1 MSVEKIQRANG
12 PVWRVRWRD
21 EQGRARSRVVGRKAD
36 ALALDNDLKRAKRLG
51 GTAIVANHRET
62 LAEFSK
68 LWWARHAA
76 PNLARHT
83 LESYASALD
92 VHLIPRLGET
102 RLTTLTTE
110 MLSDMRADMA
120 VAGVGEQA
128 IRKVLTVLQ
137 SILERAVEWRH
148 IESNPV
154 RAVRKP
160 SQHRTRVVRPLPPKT
175 IEVMRTYL
183 LATDR
188 RLDSTL
194 VAVLAYAG
202 LRPGEAI
209 GLRWH
214 DVGDR
219 TLLVERSVAFGQLKS
234 TKTGGRRSVRLLPS
248 LKEDLTAW
256 REQTDRGAAID
267 LVFPSPDGSPW
278 NADRARNWRKR
289 AFADAAAEAGVPT
302 ARPYDLRHSFISLLI
317 AQGATVVEVAR
328 QAGHAPTMTLSTY
341 AHLFD
346 ELDGADHRS
355 AEEQV
360 RAARLEKLCPEVSVL
375 CPRPAGTYTPVTEK
389 APIYG
394 AFSEPSVG
402 LEPTTPSLPWKVEG
416 VTNVHER
423 SRASTKSL
431 QTARN

>member
-1 MSVEKIQRANG
+1 MSVEKIQRASG

-36 ALALDNDLKRAKRLG
+36 ALALDTDLKRAKRLG
-51 GTAIVANHRET
+51 ASAPVANQRET

-83 LESYASALD
+83 REGYASALD
-92 VHLIPRLGET
+92 VHIIPRLGNT
-102 RLTTLTTE
+102 RLQALSTE
-110 MLSDMRADMA
+110 MISDMRADMTA
-120 VAGVGEQA
+120 GGVGDPA
-128 IRKVLTVLQ
+128 TRKVLTILQ

-148 IESNPV
+148 LDSNPA
-154 RAVRKP
+154 RPVRKP
-160 SQHRTRVVRPLPPKT
+160 SQQRTRVVRPLAPNT
-175 IEVMRTYL
+175 IEAIRAYL

-188 RLDSTL
+188 QADATL
-194 VAVLAYAG
+194 ISVLAYAG

-214 DVGDR
+214 DLGQR

-234 TKTGGRRSVRLLPS
+234 TKTASTRSVRLLAP
-248 LKEDLTAW
+248 LADDLHAW
-256 REQTDRGAAID
+256 RRATDRDAETD
-267 LVFPSPDGSPW
+267 LIFPAPDGSPW

-289 AFADAAAEAGVPT
+289 TFADAAEAAGVPN
-302 ARPYDLRHSFISLLI
+302 ARPYDLRHSYVSLLI

-346 ELDGADHRS
+346 EDDGADHRP
-355 AEEQV
+355 ADDQI
-360 RAARLEKLCPEVSVL
+360 RAARLAIVSPEVSVL
-375 CPRPAGTYTPVTEK
+375 CPRPGHDPSPGKEK
-389 APIYG
+389 PRISG
-394 AFSEPSVG
+394 AFSEPTPG
-402 LEPTTPSLPWKVEG
+402 LEPGTPSLRVKC
-416 VTNVHER
+416 
-423 SRASTKSL
+423 STS
-431 QTARN
+431 

>member
-1 MSVEKIQRANG
+1 MSVEKIQRASG

-21 EQGRARSRVVGRKAD
+21 EQGRARSRVVGRKTD
-36 ALALDNDLKRAKRLG
+36 ALALDNDLKRAKRIG
-51 GTAIVANHRET
+51 GAAIVGNRRET

-83 LESYASALD
+83 QEGYASALD
-92 VHLIPRLGET
+92 VHIIPRLGDT
-102 RLTTLTTE
+102 RLQAITTGMVSDLRADLTT
-110 MLSDMRADMA
+110 
-120 VAGVGEQA
+120 AGVGEPA
-128 IRKVLTVLQ
+128 IRKVLAVLQ

-148 IESNPV
+148 LDSNPA

-160 SQHRTRVVRPLPPKT
+160 SQRRTRVVRPLPPRT
-175 IEVMRTYL
+175 IEAMRAYL

-188 RLDSTL
+188 RLDATL
-194 VAVLAYAG
+194 VSVLAYAG

-214 DVGDR
+214 DVGER

-234 TKTGGRRSVRLLPS
+234 TKTASTRSVRLIGP
-248 LKEDLTAW
+248 LKDDLSSW
-256 REQTDRGAAID
+256 REQAARTTEVD
-267 LVFPSPDGSPW
+267 LIFPAPDWSPW

-289 AFADAAAEAGVPT
+289 TFAEAADAAGAPT
-302 ARPYDLRHSFISLLI
+302 ARPYDLRHSYVSLLI

-346 ELDGADHRS
+346 ELDGADHRP
-355 AEEQV
+355 AEDQI
-360 RAARLEKLCPEVSVL
+360 RTARLATMSPEVSVL
-375 CPRPAGTYTPVTEK
+375 CPRPGHDLTPETEK
-389 APIYG
+389 PRFSG
-394 AFSEPSVG
+394 AFREPKPG
-402 LEPTTPSLPWKVEG
+402 LEPGTPSLREKGKAISLVQEG
-416 VTNVHER
+416 
-423 SRASTKSL
+423 
-431 QTARN
+431 

>member
-1 MSVEKIQRANG
+1 MSVEKIQRASG

-21 EQGRARSRVVGRKAD
+21 EQGRARSRVVGRKTD
-36 ALALDNDLKRAKRLG
+36 ALALDNDLKRAKRIG
-51 GTAIVANHRET
+51 GAAIVGNRRET

-83 LESYASALD
+83 QEGYASALD
-92 VHLIPRLGET
+92 VHIIPRLGDT
-102 RLTTLTTE
+102 RLQAITTGMVSDLRADLTT
-110 MLSDMRADMA
+110 
-120 VAGVGEQA
+120 AGVGEPA
-128 IRKVLTVLQ
+128 IRKVLAVLQ

-148 IESNPV
+148 LDSNPA

-160 SQHRTRVVRPLPPKT
+160 SQRRTRVVRPLPPRT
-175 IEVMRTYL
+175 IEAMRAYL

-188 RLDSTL
+188 RLDATL
-194 VAVLAYAG
+194 VSVLAYAG

-214 DVGDR
+214 DVGER

-234 TKTGGRRSVRLLPS
+234 TKTASTRSVRLIGP
-248 LKEDLTAW
+248 LKDDLSSW
-256 REQTDRGAAID
+256 REQAARTTEVD
-267 LVFPSPDGSPW
+267 LIFPAPDWSPW

-289 AFADAAAEAGVPT
+289 TFAEAADAAGAPT
-302 ARPYDLRHSFISLLI
+302 ARPYDLRHSYVSLLI

-346 ELDGADHRS
+346 ELDGADHRP
-355 AEEQV
+355 AEEQI
-360 RAARLEKLCPEVSVL
+360 RAARLANVSPEVSVL
-375 CPRPAGTYTPVTEK
+375 CPRSGRDSDPDEEK
-389 APIYG
+389 APITR
-394 AFSEPSVG
+394 AST
-402 LEPTTPSLPWKVEG
+402 EPTPGFEPGTPSLRVKC
-416 VTNVHER
+416 
-423 SRASTKSL
+423 STS
-431 QTARN
+431 

>member
-1 MSVEKIQRANG
+1 MSVEKIQRASG

-21 EQGRARSRVVGRKAD
+21 EQGQARSRVVGRKAD
-36 ALALDNDLKRAKRLG
+36 ALALDNDLNRAKRLG
-51 GTAIVANHRET
+51 ASAPVANQRET

-92 VHLIPRLGET
+92 VHIIPRLGET

-188 RLDSTL
+188 QADATL
-194 VAVLAYAG
+194 ISVLAYAG

-214 DVGDR
+214 DLGQR

-234 TKTGGRRSVRLLPS
+234 TKTASTRTVRLLAP
-248 LKEDLTAW
+248 LADDLHAW
-256 REQTDRGAAID
+256 QRATDRDAETD
-267 LVFPSPDGSPW
+267 LIFPAPDGSPW

-289 AFADAAAEAGVPT
+289 TFADAADAAGVPN
-302 ARPYDLRHSFISLLI
+302 ARPYDLRHSYVSLLI

-341 AHLFD
+341 AHLYD
-346 ELDGADHRS
+346 EDDGADHRP
-355 AEEQV
+355 ADDQI
-360 RAARLEKLCPEVSVL
+360 RAARLAIVSPEVSVL
-375 CPRPAGTYTPVTEK
+375 CPRPGHELTPDPEK
-389 APIYG
+389 HRISRDSAKPTPG
-394 AFSEPSVG
+394 FEPG
-402 LEPTTPSLPWKVEG
+402 TPSYELLIC
-416 VTNVHER
+416 
-423 SRASTKSL
+423 RAFAAFTGP
-431 QTARN
+431 